1 MKDKNIHNK
10 NIFVRTV
17 IESEPL
23 IELNQQI
30 FIILLLRLYG
40 IVMVRVHIEV
50 VVVVDGIFIVV
61 VVATVDP

>member
-10 NIFVRTV
+10 NIVVRTV